1 MTWFTRSA
9 HAVSLALLLVFPL
22 IVDAQPRAPLP
33 TGRIVGRIIDASN
46 GTGLADVGI
55 QIVGPTL
62 GTTSGI
68 DGRFAIPNILAGS
81 VAIQARR
88 IGFAP
93 KTVTGIFLDP
103 GVTLEQNISLETA
116 TVQLAEQIV
125 TASAERGTVSA
136 ALDEQRHATGVVN
149 AITAE
154 QIARSPDSDA
164 AAAAQRISG
173 VTVQEGKYVSM
184 RGLGERYTTTSRN
197 GARLPS
203 PDPERKVVPL
213 ALLPAALLQSVT
225 TAKTFTPDQP
235 GDFSGAQVNLRT
247 REFPAERQVTY
258 SLSTGYNT
266 RATGK
271 PILAAP
277 REGLEWLGFATTPR
291 RLPGIVAA
299 AGNFASS
306 PSQSDY

>member
-1 MTWFTRSA
+1 MPSFGRPILTLA
-9 HAVSLALLLVFPL
+9 LALLSLAGTAV
-22 IVDAQPRAPLP
+22 AQATTQPLP

-55 QIVGPTL
+55 QIVGTTL

-116 TVQLAEQIV
+116 TVQLAAQIV

-149 AITAE
+149 AI
-154 QIARSPDSDA
+154 
-164 AAAAQRISG
+164 
-173 VTVQEGKYVSM
+173 
-184 RGLGERYTTTSRN
+184 
-197 GARLPS
+197 
-203 PDPERKVVPL
+203 
-213 ALLPAALLQSVT
+213 
-225 TAKTFTPDQP
+225 
-235 GDFSGAQVNLRT
+235 
-247 REFPAERQVTY
+247 
-258 SLSTGYNT
+258 
-266 RATGK
+266 
-271 PILAAP
+271 
-277 REGLEWLGFATTPR
+277 
-291 RLPGIVAA
+291 
-299 AGNFASS
+299 
-306 PSQSDY
+306 